1 MEQIK
6 AIDILSMTSLP
17 NRTPYD
23 DEYYDD
29 EGHIRCSTCH
39 TRRRNDEHIVIRCLC
54 QRDEYEKQQLE
65 EFRKTQEYIR
75 KMNMLSNLREASLLG
90 KRYSNCTFEDTEIVS
105 EQFKNVFTRCRN
117 YCNISDEALKNGYG
131 IYIFGKCGTGKTHLA
146 ACMCNELINQYQK
159 CMFTDM
165 SNITRSIMATFNNHS
180 NQDAATVIRQFIDV
194 DFLIL
199 DDIGVNNFKKDS
211 GDNFTQDKL
220 GEIINERY
228 SLRKPTLFTSN
239 YSPKQ
244 LIEERGIKE
253 KTVDRI
259 VEMSSVILQLEGS
272 SFRHRSRGNT
282 PF

>member
-6 AIDILSMTSLP
+6 TIDILSTMNLP
-17 NRTPYD
+17 NRIPYD
-23 DEYYDD
+23 DEYYDE

-39 TRRRNDEHIVIRCLC
+39 TRRRNADHLVIRCLC
-54 QRDEYEKQQLE
+54 QRDEYEKQQIE
-65 EFRKTQEYIR
+65 EFRQKQEHIR
-75 KMNMLSNLREASLLG
+75 KLNMLNDLREASLLG
-90 KRYSNCTFEDTEIVS
+90 QRYSNCTFENTDIVN
-105 EQFKNVFTRCRN
+105 EQFKNVLTRCRN

-131 IYIFGKCGTGKTHLA
+131 IYIFGKCGTGKTHLT

-159 CMFTDM
+159 CIFTDI
-165 SNITRSIMATFNNHS
+165 SNITRAIMATFNNNS
-180 NQDAATVIRQFIDV
+180 IQDAATVIRKFIDV
-194 DFLIL
+194 DFLFI

-220 GEIINERY
+220 AEIINERY
-228 SLRKPTLFTSN
+228 SLRKPTIFTSN

-253 KTVDRI
+253 RTVDRI

-272 SFRHRSRGNT
+272 SYRHKGRGKT

>member
-1 MEQIK
+1 
-6 AIDILSMTSLP
+6 MTSLP
-17 NRTPYD
+17 NNTPYD

-29 EGHIRCSTCH
+29 DGYIRCSTCH
-39 TRRRNDEHIVIRCLC
+39 ARRRTDEHLVIRCLC

-65 EFRKTQEYIR
+65 VFRKKQEHIR
-75 KMNMLSNLREASLLG
+75 RVNMISELREKSLLG
-90 KRYSNCTFEDTEIVS
+90 QRYSNSTFENTEIVS

-117 YCNISDEALKNGYG
+117 YCNIADEVLRNGYG
-131 IYIFGKCGTGKTHLA
+131 IYIFGNCGTGKTHLA

-159 CMFTDM
+159 CMFTDI
-165 SNITRSIMATFNNHS
+165 SNITRSIMATFNNFS

-194 DFLIL
+194 DFLVI
-199 DDIGVNNFKKDS
+199 DDIGVNNFKKDN

-228 SLRKPTLFTSN
+228 SLRKPTIFTSN

-244 LIEERGIKE
+244 LIEERGVKE

-272 SFRHRSRGNT
+272 SYRHKGRGKT